1 MKSKN
6 EAAEMQQ
13 TKNRDLGNILSAV
26 VLTTGF
32 IALILFAI
40 FGNF

>member
-1 MKSKN
+1 MK
-6 EAAEMQQ
+6 
-13 TKNRDLGNILSAV
+13 TKNDAADMQHSEDHDLGNILSAV

-40 FGNF
+40 FR

>member
-1 MKSKN
+1 MKTKN

-13 TKNRDLGNILSAV
+13 TESRDLGLIFSAV
-26 VLTTGF
+26 VLTAGF

-40 FGNF
+40 FR